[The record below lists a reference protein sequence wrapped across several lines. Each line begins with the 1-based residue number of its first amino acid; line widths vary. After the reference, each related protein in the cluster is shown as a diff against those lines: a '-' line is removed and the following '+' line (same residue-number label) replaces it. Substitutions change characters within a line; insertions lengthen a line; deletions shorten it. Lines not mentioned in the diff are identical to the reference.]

1 MASKLCVTWAN
12 SVPILVFLG
21 FSVLDLGLMYATDRH
36 QTASSLNALPR
47 GQGIISVNNICV
59 IDCILILHVHAESLR
74 KDERHKMRRSMKWM
88 VVKTIWLA
96 SSNIYL

>member
-1 MASKLCVTWAN
+1 MRQTDIRQHHRLMPC
-12 SVPILVFLG
+12 LG
-21 FSVLDLGLMYATDRH
+21 GR
-36 QTASSLNALPR
+36 
-47 GQGIISVNNICV
+47 GIISVNNICV